1 MPRACQV
8 LAAQP
13 FSVMLGAKLL
23 ALDLGHAEV
32 AVPKGANVGQRNG
45 IAQGDLIAFLADA
58 AVNYMRVA
66 HDQEL
71 VARAAPRVASDRC
84 SLRPVRPPGAR
95 GDPLCGGLRDGDRAV
110 KEVFARG

>member
-32 AVPKGANVGQRNG
+32 AVPKGANVRQRNG

-58 AVNYMRVA
+58 AVNYMRAA

-71 VARAAPRVASDRC
+71 VARADVLHRGSLLAATC
-84 SLRPVRPPGAR
+84 STARSTRRSAVRRLKGR
-95 GDPLCGGLRDGDRAV
+95 
-110 KEVFARG
+110 

>member
-58 AVNYMRVA
+58 AVT
-66 HDQEL
+66 L
-71 VARAAPRVASDRC
+71 
-84 SLRPVRPPGAR
+84 PPDPSAAR
-95 GDPLCGGLRDGDRAV
+95 GADRRSGH
-110 KEVFARG
+110 ARRACS